1 MTDYLEEQQN
11 ELEAL
16 QSIYP
21 EEFEEISD
29 NEFRI
34 AIFPDDQD
42 EDQSCALSLWVKYTP
57 TYPDE
62 LPEYSV
68 DVVEGRL
75 TDAQKERVMDALKN
89 GAEESLGMVMIFTM
103 ASLAKE
109 ELNQILEDSQ
119 RSREEADIERRR
131 KEEEIE
137 NARFRGTKL
146 TWERFQEW
154 RAKFEKE
161 LADQESEEKKA
172 RAKELKNKLTG
183 RQLFEQDKT
192 LALSDTKYMDEGD
205 VSVDASQYEKEERAQ
220 SNDDENDENA
230 VWRQFGSDD

>member
-1 MTDYLEEQQN
+1 
-11 ELEAL
+11 
-16 QSIYP
+16 
-21 EEFEEISD
+21 
-29 NEFRI
+29 
-34 AIFPDDQD
+34 
-42 EDQSCALSLWVKYTP
+42 
-57 TYPDE
+57 
-62 LPEYSV
+62 
-68 DVVEGRL
+68 
-75 TDAQKERVMDALKN
+75 
-89 GAEESLGMVMIFTM
+89 MIFTM

-154 RAKFEKE
+154 RANFEKE

-183 RQLFEQDKT
+183 KKEIKRSSDIIIARETRKRESEEQNSCFFFYTYNLMLDLLCFSKI
-192 LALSDTKYMDEGD
+192 
-205 VSVDASQYEKEERAQ
+205 
-220 SNDDENDENA
+220 
-230 VWRQFGSDD
+230 